1 MENNKDA
8 TAVHCKAG
16 LGRTGTLIALYAM
29 KHYRFCAA
37 DFIGWIRVIRPGSIL
52 GPQQQ
57 FLLQMQRTM
66 FKDSE
71 KSTLFDGM
79 SNEFKEFSITNE
91 KTDKAIEAKMTEEEW
106 NIARFGENGQ
116 GDNLIDAKTIKF

>member
-37 DFIGWIRVIRPGSIL
+37 DFIGWIRVLRPGSIL

-57 FLLQMQRTM
+57 FLLQMQLAM

-71 KSTLFDGM
+71 KSTLFEAM

-91 KTDKAIEAKMTEEEW
+91 KTDQAIKAKMTEEEW
-106 NIARFGENGQ
+106 KIARFGENGQ
-116 GDNLIDAKTIKF
+116 GDNLIDAKTMKF

>member
-71 KSTLFDGM
+71 KSTLFNAM
-79 SNEFKEFSITNE
+79 SNEFKEFSNTNE
-91 KTDKAIEAKMTEEEW
+91 KTDQAIEAKMTEEEW
-106 NIARFGENGQ
+106 NIARFGDNGQ
-116 GDNLIDAKTIKF
+116 GGNLFDAKATKF